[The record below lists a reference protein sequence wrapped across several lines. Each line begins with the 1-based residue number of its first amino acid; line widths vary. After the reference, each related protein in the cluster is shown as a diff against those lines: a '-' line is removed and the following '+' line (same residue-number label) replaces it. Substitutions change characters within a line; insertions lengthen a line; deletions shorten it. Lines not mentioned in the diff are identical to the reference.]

1 MKWTKLIKA
10 AKSLSE
16 IEQEIKQDI
25 KEGNI
30 SKEDILSFEDYDRIA
45 GKWYIPEFSSKEE
58 LIDWALKNNLFTDYA
73 LNQLKQEII
82 SSIGEIIENNLK

>member
-10 AKSLSE
+10 TKSLSE

-45 GKWYIPEFSSKEE
+45 SKWYMPEFSSKEE

-82 SSIGEIIENNLK
+82 SSIGEIVENNLK